1 MVEQVSESTNAEDYY
16 VTDQLGSTR
25 GLTTR
30 LAMSEAGAQATVVA
44 GWMAEVQGE
53 RLRAEADLVAATPRE
68 PMSKDQVRN
77 LVLHARDIASVLAEA
92 DPDLK
97 ADLYAELGV
106 QVRYDPFERVITP
119 PAGSYTQVCVR
130 GGLQPASVGSNPVHL
145 IVYKV
150 EPPVRA
156 VLTA

>member
-1 MVEQVSESTNAEDYY
+1 MRSGHISETRHRVSESTNAADYY
-16 VTDQLGSTR
+16 VTDQLGSMR

-30 LAMSEAGAQATVVA
+30 LAMSEAGAEATVVA

-68 PMSKDQVRN
+68 PMSKDHVRN

-97 ADLYAELGV
+97 ADLYAALGV
-106 QVRYDPFERVITP
+106 QVRYDPFERVVAAT
-119 PAGSYTQVCVR
+119 AGPCTKVHV
-130 GGLQPASVGSNPVHL
+130 GGP
-145 IVYKV
+145 
-150 EPPVRA
+150 
-156 VLTA
+156 T